1 MMKRYLPRSF
11 LKDPMA
17 LAVDH
22 DIQAVQ
28 SLTAVPTIMQVIA
41 QTTGLR
47 WICVSRVTQ
56 DAWTMCAV
64 RDELDFGLAPGD
76 EIAIADTFCDQVRRT
91 DTGVIIDAVS
101 NDALYHDHPIPKKFG
116 FESYFSIPIYRKD
129 GEFFGTLCGLDPR
142 AASLRADSTLNTLKL
157 FAELLSSQIEAET
170 VLAETRAALAQER
183 DIAELREQFIAILGH
198 DLRTPLS
205 SIMTGAQ
212 VIDRLTTDERILRVS
227 ARMTR
232 SGQRIASLI
241 DSVMDFTRSKMDG
254 ALAADRR
261 WESDLHGTLSHVVA
275 ELAGA
280 YPGRAIEVK
289 LGVDGAV
296 FCDLRRVG
304 QVASNLIVNALVHGS
319 ADAPVSVAASTSAG
333 ALCLTVSN
341 AGTPIAPSVL
351 ERLFQPFWRGE
362 RSSKVDGLGLGLY
375 IASEIARAHEGSLT
389 VDSTPARTVFTLTIP
404 RGTAPVQ

>member
-1 MMKRYLPRSF
+1 
-11 LKDPMA
+11 MA
-17 LAVDH
+17 RAVDR

-28 SLTAVPTIMQVIA
+28 ALTAVPTIMQVIA

-47 WICVSRVTQ
+47 WLCVSRVTQ

-64 RDELDFGLAPGD
+64 RDELGFGLAPGD
-76 EIAIADTFCDQVRRT
+76 EIAIANTFCDQVRRT
-91 DTGVIIDAVS
+91 DTGVVIDDVS
-101 NDALYHDHPIPKKFG
+101 NDADYHAHPIPQMFG
-116 FESYFSIPIYRKD
+116 FASYFSLPVYRKD

-142 AASLRADSTLNTLKL
+142 PASLRTESTLNTLKL
-157 FAELLSSQIEAET
+157 FAELLSSQIEAES
-170 VLAETRAALAQER
+170 VLAETRAALEHER

-198 DLRTPLS
+198 DLRTPLA

-241 DSVMDFTRSKMDG
+241 DSVMDFTRSKMAG

-261 WESDLHGTLSHVVA
+261 WETDLSGTLSHVVA
-275 ELAGA
+275 ELRGA
-280 YPGRAIEVK
+280 YPQRDIVAR
-289 LGVDGAV
+289 LDLDGPV
-296 FCDLRRVG
+296 FCDLRRLG

-319 ADAPVSVAASTSAG
+319 ATTPVVVAASTIDG

-341 AGTPIAPSVL
+341 AGPPIPPAVL

-375 IASEIARAHEGSLT
+375 IAAEIARAHQGSLT
-389 VDSTPARTVFTLTIP
+389 VDSSAARTVFTFSIP
-404 RGTAPVQ
+404 AGTAQV

>member
-1 MMKRYLPRSF
+1 
-11 LKDPMA
+11 MA
-17 LAVDH
+17 HAVDL
-22 DIQAVQ
+22 DIHAVQ

-47 WICVSRVTQ
+47 WVCVSRVTE
-56 DAWTMCAV
+56 DKWTMCAV
-64 RDELDFGLAPGD
+64 RDELGFGLAPGD
-76 EIAIADTFCDQVRRT
+76 EIAIANTFCDQVRRT
-91 DTGVIIDAVS
+91 DVGVVIDDVS
-101 NDALYHDHPIPKKFG
+101 NDPDYHGHPIPKMFG
-116 FESYFSIPIYRKD
+116 FESYFSIPVYRKD
-129 GEFFGTLCGLDPR
+129 GQFFGTLCGLDPR
-142 AASLRADSTLNTLKL
+142 PASLRTASTLNTLKL
-157 FAELLSSQIEAET
+157 FAELLSSQIEAEL
-170 VLAETRAALAQER
+170 VLAEAQAQLAEER

-254 ALAADRR
+254 ALAAQRQ
-261 WESDLHGTLSHVVA
+261 WEADVHGALSHVVA
-275 ELAGA
+275 ELGGA
-280 YPGRAIEVK
+280 HPERDIEAA
-289 LGVDGAV
+289 LDVDGMV

-319 ADAPVSVAASTSAG
+319 ADAPVVVTAGVADG
-333 ALCLTVSN
+333 ALRLSVSN
-341 AGTPIAPSVL
+341 AGAPIPPSVV

-362 RSSKVDGLGLGLY
+362 RSGKVDGLGLGLY
-375 IASEIARAHEGSLT
+375 IASEIAKAHHGSLT
-389 VDSTPARTVFTLTIP
+389 VESTAARTVFTFTIP
-404 RGTAPVQ
+404 CGAAPH

>member
-1 MMKRYLPRSF
+1 
-11 LKDPMA
+11 MA
-17 LAVDH
+17 RAVDR

-28 SLTAVPTIMQVIA
+28 ALTAVPTIMQVIA

-47 WICVSRVTQ
+47 WLCVSRVTQ

-64 RDELDFGLAPGD
+64 RDELGFGLAPGD
-76 EIAIADTFCDQVRRT
+76 EIAIANTFCDQVRRT
-91 DTGVIIDAVS
+91 DTGVVIDDVS
-101 NDALYHDHPIPKKFG
+101 NDADYHAHPIPQMFG
-116 FESYFSIPIYRKD
+116 FASYFSLPVYRKD

-142 AASLRADSTLNTLKL
+142 PASLRTESTLNTLKL
-157 FAELLSSQIEAET
+157 FAELLSSQIEAES
-170 VLAETRAALAQER
+170 VLAETRAALEHER

-198 DLRTPLS
+198 DLRTPLA

-241 DSVMDFTRSKMDG
+241 DSVMDFTRSKMAG

-261 WESDLHGTLSHVVA
+261 WETDLSGTLSHVVA
-275 ELAGA
+275 ELRGA
-280 YPGRAIEVK
+280 YPQRDIVAQ
-289 LGVDGAV
+289 LDLDGSV
-296 FCDLRRVG
+296 FCDLRRLG

-319 ADAPVSVAASTSAG
+319 ATTPVVVAASTIDG

-341 AGTPIAPSVL
+341 AGPPIPPAVL

-375 IASEIARAHEGSLT
+375 IAAEIARAHQGSLT
-389 VDSTPARTVFTLTIP
+389 VDSSAARTIFTFSIP
-404 RGTAPVQ
+404 AGTAPVNQG

>member
-1 MMKRYLPRSF
+1 
-11 LKDPMA
+11 MA
-17 LAVDH
+17 HAVDH
-22 DIQAVQ
+22 DIHAVQ

-41 QTTGLR
+41 HTTGLR

-91 DTGVIIDAVS
+91 DTAVVIDAVS
-101 NDALYHDHPIPKKFG
+101 NDPLYHAHPIPKKFG
-116 FESYFSIPIYRKD
+116 FESYFSLPIYRKD

-142 AASLRADSTLNTLKL
+142 PASLRAESTLNTLKL

-170 VLAETRAALAQER
+170 VLAETRAQLVQER

-205 SIMTGAQ
+205 SIMTGAE
-212 VIDRLTTDERILRVS
+212 VIDRLATDERILRVS
-227 ARMTR
+227 ARMAR

-254 ALAADRR
+254 ALAAERR
-261 WESDLHGTLSHVVA
+261 WESDLHGVLHHVVA

-280 YPGRAIEVK
+280 YPGRAIEAR
-289 LGVDGAV
+289 LDVDGIV
-296 FCDLRRVG
+296 YCDLRRVG

-319 ADAPVSVAASTSAG
+319 AETPVLVTASVTDG
-333 ALCLTVSN
+333 ALCMTVSN
-341 AGTPIAPSVL
+341 AGTPIPASVL

-375 IASEIARAHEGSLT
+375 IASEIAKAHHGSLA
-389 VDSTPARTVFTLTIP
+389 VDSTAARTVFTLTIP
-404 RGTAPVQ
+404 AGPQP

>member
-1 MMKRYLPRSF
+1 
-11 LKDPMA
+11 MA
-17 LAVDH
+17 RAIDH

-41 QTTGLR
+41 HTTGLR
-47 WICVSRVTQ
+47 WICVSRVTP

-64 RDELDFGLAPGD
+64 RDELNFGLAPGD

-91 DTGVIIDAVS
+91 DTGVVIDEVS

-116 FESYFSIPIYRKD
+116 FESYFSLPIYRKD
-129 GEFFGTLCGLDPR
+129 GQFFGTLCGLDPGR
-142 AASLRADSTLNTLKL
+142 ASLRSAATLNTLKL
-157 FAELLSSQIEAET
+157 FAELLSSQIETES
-170 VLAETRAALAQER
+170 VLADTRAALAHER

-241 DSVMDFTRSKMDG
+241 DSVLDFTRSKMDG
-254 ALAADRR
+254 ALAAERR
-261 WESDLHGTLSHVVA
+261 WETDLHGTLNHVVA

-280 YPGRAIEVK
+280 HPHRQLEARLV
-289 LGVDGAV
+289 VDGRV
-296 FCDLRRVG
+296 FCDLRRIG

-319 ADAPVSVAASTSAG
+319 ADAPVVVAATITDG

-341 AGTPIAPSVL
+341 AGTPIPAAVMD
-351 ERLFQPFWRGE
+351 RLFQPFWRGE
-362 RSSKVDGLGLGLY
+362 RSSKADGLGLGLY
-375 IASEIARAHEGSLT
+375 IASEIARAHQGTLV
-389 VDSTPARTVFTLTIP
+389 VDSTAARTVFTLTIP
-404 RGTAPVQ
+404 CGTPQD